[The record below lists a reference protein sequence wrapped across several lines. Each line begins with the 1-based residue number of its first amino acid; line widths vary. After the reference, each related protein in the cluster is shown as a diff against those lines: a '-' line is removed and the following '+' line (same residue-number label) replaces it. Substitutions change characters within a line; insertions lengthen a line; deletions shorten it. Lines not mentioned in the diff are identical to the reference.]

1 MLRGLMRWFGDVV
14 ETIMILGLS
23 WGYLLGA
30 LPLILGIVGAI
41 YFRPCNFGLC

>member
-1 MLRGLMRWFGDVV
+1 
-14 ETIMILGLS
+14 LGLT
-23 WGYLLGA
+23 WGYFLGA